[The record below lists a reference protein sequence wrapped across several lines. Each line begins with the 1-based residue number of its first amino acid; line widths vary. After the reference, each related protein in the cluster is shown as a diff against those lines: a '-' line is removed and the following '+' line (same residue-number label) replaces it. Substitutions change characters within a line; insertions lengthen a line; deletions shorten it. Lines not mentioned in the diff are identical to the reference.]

1 LEKRHKESLKN
12 GVQRYESMIS
22 LLITLIQL
30 GTLVGFFV
38 GLFRGC
44 MGIVHYISYF
54 KYKEEMS
61 PEIYNKT
68 KRKYLINSLQALAVS
83 IMSLIILFSINWSGV
98 NQYL

>member
-1 LEKRHKESLKN
+1 
-12 GVQRYESMIS
+12 MIS

-44 MGIVHYISYF
+44 MGVVHYISYF

-61 PEIYNKT
+61 PENYNKT
-68 KRKYLINSLQALAVS
+68 KKKYLKNSLRAFAVS
-83 IMSLIILFSINWSGV
+83 ILSLIILFLINWSGV

>member
-1 LEKRHKESLKN
+1 
-12 GVQRYESMIS
+12 MIS

-30 GTLVGFFV
+30 GTFVGFFV

-54 KYKEEMS
+54 KYTEEMS
-61 PEIYNKT
+61 PEIFNKT
-68 KRKYLINSLQALAVS
+68 KKKYLKNALQAFAVS
-83 IMSLIILFSINWSGV
+83 ILSLIILFLINWSGV

>member
-1 LEKRHKESLKN
+1 
-12 GVQRYESMIS
+12 MIS

-83 IMSLIILFSINWSGV
+83 MLSLIILFSINWSGV

>member
-83 IMSLIILFSINWSGV
+83 MLSLIILFSINWSGV

>member
-1 LEKRHKESLKN
+1 
-12 GVQRYESMIS
+12 MIS

-61 PEIYNKT
+61 PENHNKT
-68 KRKYLINSLQALAVS
+68 KKKYLKNSLQAFAVS
-83 IMSLIILFSINWSGV
+83 IMSLIILFLINWSGV

>member
-1 LEKRHKESLKN
+1 
-12 GVQRYESMIS
+12 MTS

-61 PEIYNKT
+61 PENHNKT
-68 KRKYLINSLQALAVS
+68 KKKYLKNSLQAFAVS
-83 IMSLIILFSINWSGV
+83 IMSLIILFLINWSGV

>member
-1 LEKRHKESLKN
+1 
-12 GVQRYESMIS
+12 MIS

-44 MGIVHYISYF
+44 IGIVHYISYF

-68 KRKYLINSLQALAVS
+68 KRKYLKNSLQALAVS
-83 IMSLIILFSINWSGV
+83 ILSLIILFIINWSGV

>member
-1 LEKRHKESLKN
+1 
-12 GVQRYESMIS
+12 MIS

-44 MGIVHYISYF
+44 MGIFHYISYF

-61 PEIYNKT
+61 PENHNKT
-68 KRKYLINSLQALAVS
+68 KKKYLKNSLQAFAVS
-83 IMSLIILFSINWSGV
+83 IMSLIILFLINWSGV

>member
-1 LEKRHKESLKN
+1 
-12 GVQRYESMIS
+12 MIS

-44 MGIVHYISYF
+44 MGIVHYISNF

-61 PEIYNKT
+61 PENYNKT
-68 KRKYLINSLQALAVS
+68 KKKYLKNSLQAFAVS
-83 IMSLIILFSINWSGV
+83 IMSLIILFLINWSGV